1 MSIHERNRRVLCL
14 LIAAVA
20 GAAAVWSAAM
30 LVGGIRA
37 AGQLESEWNPL
48 GDHIALVA
56 AGAIISATAIFY
68 YVLTSRARRS
78 ALLLVIC
85 GALVAAMTVFASA
98 TQLVMVVDASMGE
111 SLRKGSQVRV
121 DQAWAQARRIDAAMV
136 EAYRAQLD
144 HYAARMAEEAVT
156 GRGPR
161 YRAAARTHNR
171 LRAEYAGALGGVEK
185 IAQQGRSM
193 SADIAA
199 ARGYLDRLR
208 AKARVFARF
217 AEAEG
222 IRAPAFAPRIA
233 AVASGLPVT
242 GEDGWLDR
250 QALVYAAVMTKLVE
264 MVASFGLADLGFTLN
279 ALLSITPDLIQVL
292 CACLLLMLR
301 PEHNAPGRAR
311 GDSAW
316 ADGDPD
322 DIPEWAGG
330 GSAWGDIS
338 SPDGTIH

>member
-1 MSIHERNRRVLCL
+1 
-14 LIAAVA
+14 
-20 GAAAVWSAAM
+20 M

-37 AGQLESEWNPL
+37 AGQLESQWNPL

-68 YVLTSRARRS
+68 YVLTSRVRQS
-78 ALLLVIC
+78 VLLLVIC
-85 GALVAAMTVFASA
+85 GGLVTAMTVFASA

-121 DQAWAQARRIDAAMV
+121 DQAWAQARRIDTAMV

-144 HYAARMAEEAVT
+144 HYAARMDEEAAT

-161 YRAAARTHNR
+161 YRAAARTRNR
-171 LRAEYAGALGGVEK
+171 LRAEYGAALGAVET

-208 AKARVFARF
+208 AKARVFDRF

-222 IRAPAFAPRIA
+222 IRAPAYGPRIA
-233 AVASGLPVT
+233 AVEAGLPVT
-242 GEDGWLDR
+242 GADGWIDR
-250 QALVYAAVMTKLVE
+250 QALVYGAVMTKLAE
-264 MVASFGLADLGFTLN
+264 MVASSGMADLGFTLN

-301 PEHNAPGRAR
+301 PERDATKSMQ

-316 ADGDPD
+316 GDDDPD
-322 DIPEWAGG
+322 AIPEWAGG
-330 GSAWGDIS
+330 GSAWGDIVGPG
-338 SPDGTIH
+338 PDETLH